1 MPDAV
6 VCAHVDPRQTGYC
19 QHCQPGGPPLP
30 RGEAVPK
37 LDEKLIH
44 QLRLGPIDYTAVE
57 AKNWNLFEGGLSG
70 TEADIRADVE
80 VALEKKQ
87 QQPQSPSSVLAK
99 AVQSGYHLS
108 PAQHERMSEMMR
120 WYGIWRRHQP
130 HVVACFDVVEEPA
143 RFLALFLVYVC
154 LEHEPMEDC
163 DVNYLLSPNAV
174 CYS

>member
-1 MPDAV
+1 M
-6 VCAHVDPRQTGYC
+6 DPPQTGYC
-19 QHCQPGGPPLP
+19 QHCEPGVPPLP

-37 LDEKLIH
+37 LDDKRIDEVH
-44 QLRLGPIDYTAVE
+44 LGPVDYSSLE
-57 AKNWNLFEGGLSG
+57 AKSWNLFDGGLSG
-70 TEADIRADVE
+70 TEDDIRADVE
-80 VALEKKQ
+80 AALAKKQ
-87 QQPQSPSSVLAK
+87 QQAQSPPSSVLAK

-120 WYGIWRRHQP
+120 WYRIWRRHQP
-130 HVVACFDVVEEPA
+130 HVVACFDVVNEPA

-154 LEHEPMEDC
+154 LEHEPMDGC